1 MSKPDRRPRPRRI
14 AADEAHSWARNLKLG
29 NIHAK
34 LILSMV
40 TLYVDVE
47 GVCFV
52 SIPSL
57 AEDCEMSPDT
67 VRKRLAWLEQIGAIS
82 RTGQWIDE
90 NGNRNSLG
98 KGKRTTDLIR
108 LLYEA
113 DTAII
118 EARAVGDFDDD
129 TAAEAT
135 AFSPSCQQGLNSEPE
150 TVSPRPGLGQPSHCS
165 KGLISEPEPKSS
177 PLPPSRGR
185 ESSEVDRVE
194 SEPEHFAPA
203 WAAWRGH
210 EVMRRDLAL
219 HEFRR
224 LAASDQRLC
233 RAAIFPYQTAL
244 EKSQRTK
251 HRENF
256 HLWIRRR
263 GFDEF
268 PTAKIVELQAPPVRR
283 WLCGDELVGME
294 VAGVMADRRGRFPI
308 DPERGAGFWTQMAH
322 RADLVALAAFQGQ
335 RASEWIEVEQGS
347 AQFAAW
353 SGWLQQVF
361 GGDEVKGQRV
371 WTEPHDPL
379 RHDIPAISPNFAFRK
394 WKQVLRVPAPWPPRR
409 DGTWTADEGTQSDGE
424 WLQDRRPC
432 PHGRPIGPQRP
443 PGLGTVNQVF
453 RLTRGRS
460 P

>member
-1 MSKPDRRPRPRRI
+1 MSKSDRKQRPRRI

-40 TLYVDVE
+40 TLYVDAE

-90 NGNRNSLG
+90 KGNRNSLG

-108 LLYEA
+108 LRYDV

-118 EARAVGDFDDD
+118 EARATGDFDDEV
-129 TAAEAT
+129 AARIPS
-135 AFSPSCQQGLNSEPE
+135 FSPRCQQGVNAEPE

-165 KGLISEPEPKSS
+165 EGLISEPEPELS

-185 ESSEVDRVE
+185 ESSEVDQVE
-194 SEPEHFAPA
+194 SEPEHFGPA
-203 WAAWRGH
+203 WASWRGH

-219 HEFRR
+219 AEFRK
-224 LAASDQRLC
+224 LSATDQRLC
-233 RAAIFPYQTAL
+233 RAAVMPYHAAL
-244 EKSQRTK
+244 DKNHRTK

-256 HLWIRRR
+256 HLWVRRR

-268 PTAKIVELQAPPVRR
+268 PTAKIVEPQAPPVRR
-283 WLCGDELVGME
+283 WLCGAELKGME
-294 VAGVMADRRGRFPI
+294 VAGVMADRRVRSSI

-322 RADLVALAAFQGQ
+322 RDDLVALAVFHGQ
-335 RASEWIEVEQGS
+335 RPTDWIEVEQGS

-353 SGWLQQVF
+353 RDRLQQLL
-361 GGDEVKGQRV
+361 GDEEVKGQRV
-371 WTEPHDPL
+371 FTEPYDAAVHGLPVI
-379 RHDIPAISPNFAFRK
+379 HPKFAFRK

-409 DGTWTADEGTQSDGE
+409 DGTWAEDEGTQNDGE
-424 WLQDRRPC
+424 
-432 PHGRPIGPQRP
+432 
-443 PGLGTVNQVF
+443 
-453 RLTRGRS
+453 
-460 P
+460 